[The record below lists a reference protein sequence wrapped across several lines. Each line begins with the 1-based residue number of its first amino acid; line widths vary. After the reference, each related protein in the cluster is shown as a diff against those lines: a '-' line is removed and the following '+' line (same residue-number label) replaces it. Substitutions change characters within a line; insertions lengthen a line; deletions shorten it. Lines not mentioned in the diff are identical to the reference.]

1 MKKMFRTPHLMI
13 ESRFFA
19 ASVLVVGAVLLLWLR
34 VWHLQIYRGEYYR
47 RVSEN
52 NRIRKIDIP
61 APRGVIY
68 DSYGKVILGNT
79 PSSDLI
85 VTPQYMKDKDK
96 TFEVLSR
103 LLHHPRDLYDRK
115 FKQAKAQPRFM
126 PITLQRNLTQH
137 EISIIE
143 SNRLFLPGVE
153 VRTTAR
159 REYNADISPHMLGYL
174 GEVNPALIDELN
186 SKHRNNPYNIGDLV
200 GKQGLE
206 ARLES
211 YIRGKRGYKIIQ
223 VDAFGRASSP
233 HREDWQLPAV
243 PAQAGAN
250 VELTLDL
257 ELQKA
262 VTRAFSGKN
271 GAVIVMDP
279 RSGAILALTSQPTW
293 DPYMYQRGMTSEEF
307 RALSLD
313 PLHPF
318 LDKTTGGEYPPG
330 STYKSVVALAALQ
343 EKIVNASSTFYCNGS
358 FSLGSQT
365 FGCHKKEGHAYVN
378 LRTALMQ
385 SCDVYFYHIGI
396 DLGVDRIAKYA
407 RALGLGSKLGL
418 NLNMERPGLVPTSAW
433 KLAVHKEP
441 WATGETPPIAI
452 GQGYNLSTP
461 LQMAS
466 LYAALGT
473 KGQIWKPFLIR
484 RISNTFGQ
492 VVEDRQP
499 QLIRTTD
506 AISPENY
513 ALVRKGLEA
522 VVNDEEGTGKKAR
535 VEGITV
541 AGKTGSVQVVN
552 LKKNKNQSDVSI
564 LWKEHAMFASFAP
577 SENPEVV
584 VTVVSEHDEKGGG
597 GASAAPVAG
606 DILNAYFNLKK
617 QRESLALGTLKPED
631 KNEDGS
637 SATSHP
643 QKKPPIIEERA
654 QAPMTGRGSTYE

>member
-1 MKKMFRTPHLMI
+1 ML
-13 ESRFFA
+13 ESRFFI
-19 ASVLVVGAVLLLWLR
+19 ASVLVVGAVLVLWLR

-61 APRGVIY
+61 APRGILY
-68 DSYGKVILGNT
+68 DAYGKVILGNT

-85 VTPQYMKDKDK
+85 LVPQYLKDKDK
-96 TFEVLSR
+96 TFDVLSR
-103 LLHHPRDLYDRK
+103 LLHQPRELYERK

-126 PITLQRNLTQH
+126 PITMQRNLTQH

-143 SNRLFLPGVE
+143 SNRLFLPGIE

-159 REYNADISPHMLGYL
+159 REYMADISPHMLGYL
-174 GEVNPALIDELN
+174 GEVNPALLDELN
-186 SKHRNNPYNIGDLV
+186 SKNKTNPYNIGDLV

-206 ARLES
+206 ARLEP
-211 YIRGKRGYKIIQ
+211 YIRGKRGYKMIQ
-223 VDAFGRASSP
+223 VDAFGRGSNP
-233 HREDWQLPAV
+233 NRQDWNLPMM

-250 VELTLDL
+250 VELTIDL
-257 ELQKA
+257 QLQKA

-279 RSGAILALTSQPTW
+279 RTGAILAMTSQPSW
-293 DPYMYQRGMTSEEF
+293 DPYMYQRGLSSEEF

-330 STYKSVVALAALQ
+330 STYKAVVALAALQ
-343 EKIVNASSTFYCNGS
+343 EKIVTAAKTYYCNGS
-358 FSLGSQT
+358 FTLGNQN
-365 FGCHKKEGHAYVN
+365 FGCHKKEGHGYVN
-378 LRTALMQ
+378 LREALME

-396 DLGVDRIAKYA
+396 ELGVDRIAKYA
-407 RALGLGSKLGL
+407 KALGLGSKLGL
-418 NLNMERPGLVPTSAW
+418 QLNMERPGLVPTTAW
-433 KLAVHKEP
+433 KLAVHKEA
-441 WATGETPPIAI
+441 WATGETPPISI
-452 GQGYNLSTP
+452 GQGYNLTTP

-466 LYAALGT
+466 LYATIGM
-473 KGQIWKPFLIR
+473 KGEIWKPFLIR

-492 VVEDRQP
+492 VIEERQP
-499 QLIRTTD
+499 QLLRTTD
-506 AISPENY
+506 AISAENY

-522 VVNDEEGTGKKAR
+522 VVNDEDGTGKKAK
-535 VEGITV
+535 VPGVTV

-552 LKKNKNQSDVSI
+552 LKKNKNQTDVSV

-577 SENPEVV
+577 SETPEVV

-606 DILNAYFNLKK
+606 EILNAYFELKK
-617 QRESLALGTLKPED
+617 ERAGLALGTLPVTD
-631 KNEDGS
+631 KLGSKSPSTSTPSETAMGNEAPTTKKIQKGS
-637 SATSHP
+637 
-643 QKKPPIIEERA
+643 QL
-654 QAPMTGRGSTYE
+654 

>member
-1 MKKMFRTPHLMI
+1 ML
-13 ESRFFA
+13 ESRFFI
-19 ASVLVVGAVLLLWLR
+19 ASVLVVGAVLVLWLR

-61 APRGVIY
+61 APRGILY
-68 DSYGKVILGNT
+68 DAYGKVILGNT

-85 VTPQYMKDKDK
+85 LVPQYLKDKDK
-96 TFEVLSR
+96 TFDVLSR
-103 LLHHPRDLYDRK
+103 LLHQPRELYERK

-126 PITLQRNLTQH
+126 PITMQRNLTQH

-143 SNRLFLPGVE
+143 SNRLFLPGIE

-159 REYNADISPHMLGYL
+159 REYMADISPHMLGYL
-174 GEVNPALIDELN
+174 GEVNPALLDELN
-186 SKHRNNPYNIGDLV
+186 SKNKTNPYNIGDLV

-206 ARLES
+206 ARLEP
-211 YIRGKRGYKIIQ
+211 YIRGKRGYKMIQ
-223 VDAFGRASSP
+223 VDAFGRGSNP
-233 HREDWQLPAV
+233 NRQDWNLPMM

-250 VELTLDL
+250 VELTIDL
-257 ELQKA
+257 QLQKA

-279 RSGAILALTSQPTW
+279 RTGAILAMTSQPSW
-293 DPYMYQRGMTSEEF
+293 DPYMYQRGLSSEEF

-330 STYKSVVALAALQ
+330 STYKAVVALAALQ
-343 EKIVNASSTFYCNGS
+343 EKIVTAAKTYYCNGS
-358 FSLGSQT
+358 FTLGNQN
-365 FGCHKKEGHAYVN
+365 FGCHKKEGHGYVN
-378 LRTALMQ
+378 LREALME

-396 DLGVDRIAKYA
+396 ELGVDRIAKYA
-407 RALGLGSKLGL
+407 KALGLGSKLGL
-418 NLNMERPGLVPTSAW
+418 QLNMERPGLVPTTAW
-433 KLAVHKEP
+433 KLAVHKEA
-441 WATGETPPIAI
+441 WATGETPPISI
-452 GQGYNLSTP
+452 GQGYNLTTP

-466 LYAALGT
+466 LYATIGM
-473 KGQIWKPFLIR
+473 KGEIWKPFLIR

-492 VVEDRQP
+492 VIEERQP
-499 QLIRTTD
+499 QLLRTTD
-506 AISPENY
+506 AISAENY

-522 VVNDEEGTGKKAR
+522 VVNDEDGTGKKAK
-535 VEGITV
+535 VPGVTV

-552 LKKNKNQSDVSI
+552 LKKNKNQTDVSV

-577 SENPEVV
+577 SETPEVV
-584 VTVVSEHDEKGGG
+584 VTVVSEHDDKGGG

-606 DILNAYFNLKK
+606 EILNAYFELKK
-617 QRESLALGTLKPED
+617 ERAGLALGTLPVTD
-631 KNEDGS
+631 KLGSKSPSTSTPSETAMGNEAPTTKKIQKGS
-637 SATSHP
+637 
-643 QKKPPIIEERA
+643 QL
-654 QAPMTGRGSTYE
+654 